1 MHSHFYS
8 PNKSIFKHCSG
19 SKLWGKHLL
28 GVTASGSG
36 LAGCSHGLTLK
47 RPTAIKDLK
56 ENYGNG
62 PPGREQ
68 RHVAQNLLGIW
79 KAHPNTSPQRR
90 IYEADG
96 SDAISPSD

>member
-1 MHSHFYS
+1 M
-8 PNKSIFKHCSG
+8 SG
-19 SKLWGKHLL
+19 HGL
-28 GVTASGSG
+28 SGSG
-36 LAGCSHGLTLK
+36 PAGCSRGLTLK
-47 RPTAIKDLK
+47 RTTAIQGLK

-68 RHVAQNLLGIW
+68 RHLAQNLLRIW

-90 IYEADG
+90 IYEADD